1 MLLLLLLS
9 VPSVAFATE
18 TLFFAND
25 ATYPIN
31 PNTLILNFDDS
42 GGDTQ
47 LQFGAAVAEV
57 LKWNTANGRFEF
69 TDDLFIQNNLSAS
82 GALSIAGASNLQ
94 GAATFGSAVKVR
106 ANMSGS
112 TLRVDKGADIW
123 GNLGVSG
130 TTILDG
136 NVGVGITSPQA
147 RIHTKGTSNYGQW
160 KLSPD
165 AASGETSLGFF
176 SDTAGTDTNDAW
188 IIGQNGW
195 SNTSDFVIG
204 NENNGAGGNVRLLI
218 EKSGN
223 IGIGTTTPETK
234 LEVTGTMSGQILHA
248 QNEIT
253 SSGSLAVDGNA
264 AMEGNIAI
272 NNDNGA
278 TDAVLTFGNTAGAE
292 TVKFLND
299 AHRFEL
305 SDDVHVTG
313 ALMGSGALSITGA
326 SDLQGAATFG
336 STITVNGVTYTFPA
350 SDGTASGKVLKT
362 DSAGQLS
369 WSTDIDTD
377 TVGMDGS
384 TAEGMFVNQGGDTM
398 TGALLIRP
406 LTAGEAAL
414 EVAGTASGRI
424 LSFGNRLT
432 GSGNVMIRTATDS
445 ATAFQVLD
453 QDGGNPV
460 FNIDTTNERVGI
472 GTAAP
477 ETTLEV
483 TGTMSGQVLHAQN
496 EITSSGSLAV
506 DGNAAMEGNIAINN
520 DNGATDAVLTFG
532 NTAGAETVKFL
543 NDAHRFELSDDVHVT
558 GALMGSGALSITGAS
573 DLQGAATFGSTIT
586 VNGVTYTF
594 PASDGTASGKVLK
607 TDSAG
612 QLSWSTDIDTDTVGM
627 DGSTAEGMFVNQGG
641 DTMTGALAIYK
652 NAGTATGNTL
662 VVDTKGLVYD
672 ATNKRVGIGMA
683 GPLVPLDV
691 STTTNGIEVAR
702 FGTSAGGAGSVQ
714 GSAYVGFSPWS
725 LNSYPHAW
733 IGVTEDTVGSY
744 QGALIFGT
752 RGSESNVAPTEQV
765 RITSAGKVGIGT
777 ATPETKLEVTGT
789 MSGQALHTENL
800 LTSSGALS
808 VDGTAVFDGGL
819 TFGNSIGDAITV
831 NAGAWTFANDTN
843 FALTGGLNGLS
854 FDSTTLSIDA
864 QNHRVGIGTASP
876 GTKLEV
882 VSGDQYVTKY
892 FGSEASYAGFEL
904 IGTAAGT
911 DPFVQYYNSYTGDL
925 WTTKL
930 EVPGDKFHIMH
941 GNATAG
947 NEVLTILNTGNV
959 GIGTTAP
966 QAKLEVAG
974 TISGS
979 LLKMGNATQSGSI
992 IYSSGSTLQAT
1003 AKGSSGQILTSQGT
1017 AAPLWMNPTSS
1028 LVWFLNGNLAVAT
1041 SQGAIVTMPYGFTP
1055 TSVTLRATGAPTG
1068 AAVIVDL
1075 LEDGTTLFGTK
1086 PEIAASAS
1094 TGGGNAVFSDT
1105 NIAAGSEV
1113 RLDITQVG
1121 STFSGSG
1128 LTVLLNGTRKY

>member
-1 MLLLLLLS
+1 MGANAILVLLQRNHQVPTALS
-9 VPSVAFATE
+9 GE
-18 TLFFAND
+18 IRD
-25 ATYPIN
+25 AGRGALAIE
-31 PNTLILNFDDS
+31 
-42 GGDTQ
+42 
-47 LQFGAAVAEV
+47 GAAA
-57 LKWNTANGRFEF
+57 
-69 TDDLFIQNNLSAS
+69 
-82 GALSIAGASNLQ
+82 
-94 GAATFGSAVKVR
+94 
-106 ANMSGS
+106 
-112 TLRVDKGADIW
+112 
-123 GNLGVSG
+123 
-130 TTILDG
+130 
-136 NVGVGITSPQA
+136 
-147 RIHTKGTSNYGQW
+147 
-160 KLSPD
+160 
-165 AASGETSLGFF
+165 
-176 SDTAGTDTNDAW
+176 
-188 IIGQNGW
+188 
-195 SNTSDFVIG
+195 
-204 NENNGAGGNVRLLI
+204 
-218 EKSGN
+218 
-223 IGIGTTTPETK
+223 
-234 LEVTGTMSGQILHA
+234 
-248 QNEIT
+248 
-253 SSGSLAVDGNA
+253 
-264 AMEGNIAI
+264 
-272 NNDNGA
+272 
-278 TDAVLTFGNTAGAE
+278 
-292 TVKFLND
+292 
-299 AHRFEL
+299 
-305 SDDVHVTG
+305 
-313 ALMGSGALSITGA
+313 
-326 SDLQGAATFG
+326 FG
-336 STITVNGVTYTFPA
+336 STF
-350 SDGTASGKVLKT
+350 
-362 DSAGQLS
+362 
-369 WSTDIDTD
+369 
-377 TVGMDGS
+377 
-384 TAEGMFVNQGGDTM
+384 
-398 TGALLIRP
+398 R
-406 LTAGEAAL
+406 
-414 EVAGTASGRI
+414 
-424 LSFGNRLT
+424 
-432 GSGNVMIRTATDS
+432 
-445 ATAFQVLD
+445 
-453 QDGGNPV
+453 
-460 FNIDTTNERVGI
+460 
-472 GTAAP
+472 
-477 ETTLEV
+477 
-483 TGTMSGQVLHAQN
+483 
-496 EITSSGSLAV
+496 
-506 DGNAAMEGNIAINN
+506 
-520 DNGATDAVLTFG
+520 
-532 NTAGAETVKFL
+532 
-543 NDAHRFELSDDVHVT
+543 
-558 GALMGSGALSITGAS
+558 
-573 DLQGAATFGSTIT
+573 